1 MWRIIKALVALGL
14 LGAVAFVAY
23 AYVGPVFN
31 RADFEAPTETIT
43 ETVILEVE

>member
-1 MWRIIKALVALGL
+1 MWRIIKVLLALIV

-31 RADFEAPTETIT
+31 RADFEAPTERVTQ
-43 ETVILEVE
+43 TVILKVE